1 MTQFTFEIDNQPGLK
16 EPLIDGY
23 EAFDVEVEYSVS
35 PYDPGLWSYS
45 NGDPGYPPSGG
56 EVEDMRVFRD
66 GIDITDTILPRWNTI
81 LFEECIKH
89 YENNN

>member
-1 MTQFTFEIDNQPGLK
+1 MKTFTFEIDNQPDLK
-16 EPLIDGY
+16 SAEVENY
-23 EAFDVEVEYSVS
+23 EAFDVEVEYTVS

-56 EVEDMRVFRD
+56 EVEDMKVFRD
-66 GIDITDTILPRWNTI
+66 GVDISDNILPRWNDI

-89 YENNN
+89 SENND